1 MDLTGLRSLVSG
13 PLGLDDAQE
22 GTPAGGMDLIS
33 LQLRSLVNSTTTAPK
48 PVYYDF
54 RYDDEDTV
62 FNEIEEF
69 YSYAEVPQV
78 EENIKAWQGSF
89 PGEWTNSSPET
100 RNAHVQLL
108 LESLEHRNAEKRFMN
123 ARRLLY
129 LLQGSCVETSSTEDQ
144 HYWMIQNC
152 KMVRAAD
159 GVSNIVDALLIAS
172 SKHDMLSNLSEQ
184 DLRGLGVS
192 PNDKQDLIE
201 EVNTEISV
209 YLNLMYHLVEVF
221 KGDRDF
227 GDELMSLETPLPV
240 TLFNLVAALKEKS
253 AKGYPVKK
261 LLIVLWKSLLACLGG
276 IRELRRVK
284 VLARELAGLDG
295 DDGEDSMCKSTP
307 MDLQLFHQE
316 LASKYPTFS
325 AAPHPDIPA
334 EKFATALSPI
344 PVRPH
349 YHYNPPEDEFPQR
362 FDTRQGYWQQGTPFP
377 VTPAPS
383 PPPQQQAQQQAGG
396 KPKKQQYQTDQ
407 TKPFVFPFTRS
418 SRQTVPYAID
428 EADNLYVKHMH
439 VSLAVFQMWRTR
451 EDYIRDEGGM
461 SPLPETEMEEV
472 PLDSADSEDQ
482 GMAFRDIV
490 RLENAIKE
498 VERQIGVAE
507 TQGDK
512 VQCNKLRDKKE
523 DLLRLR
529 RVETIYSGILP
540 ILQSSVVVLL
550 KLLLATV
557 TASAPSA
564 PPNPNAPQN
573 EPPPPPLTLEEID
586 VTRHREITS
595 KAVSAILL
603 LSLKWF
609 KVSNVMK
616 FHHLGQ
622 LLLDSNCLLL
632 VLKMFGLQEV
642 SATVTAKHDS
652 PPHNF
657 FRYCQENHA
666 KNAHKPRPE
675 DSMLSAPRPST
686 RQNGQP
692 NGAHP
697 EGDADGISD
706 YSWRNF
712 FTSINFV
719 RIMQKLSKHRSHRIW
734 LLVQYKSSAILKRIL
749 KVSHP
754 MLQLFVLKIIKSQV
768 PFCGRKWRQSNMKV
782 ITSIYLNCRPELRDE
797 WLTGNE
803 VDDVTDALA
812 QEQALRSLVKF
823 YNTKR
828 YVSGQPQTAPALAPP
843 HRRSMSQTGVPTIDG
858 LSAGPELT
866 NLSRTGPSTD
876 ADVFP
881 PMRSRASDPSI
892 FLPYI
897 PEDTAF
903 EEEYEDYLSD
913 LSDDGYQDGW
923 GSPLNRSPVSSPH
936 DERPPTKAASAWQQ
950 LSTGGLDVADGISDS
965 ESIVSIG
972 ELGDDARTN
981 AADSSQIILADEN
994 VNQWEH
1000 LSPKTLSALPKSPGT
1015 HPRRSSSGGTSLR
1028 PVLPFGL
1035 DDGSAIDIEEDE
1047 PELGPIKKGSEAPF
1061 AAQEGGKGV
1070 DEVEYMY
1077 GE

>member
-1 MDLTGLRSLVSG
+1 MDLSGFRSLVNG
-13 PLGLDDAQE
+13 PMGLDDAQE
-22 GTPAGGMDLIS
+22 GIPVGPMDSIS
-33 LQLRSLVNSTTTAPK
+33 LQLKAIGNAATAPPK
-48 PVYYDF
+48 PVLYDF

-89 PGEWTNSSPET
+89 SGEWTTASPEV

-108 LESLEHRNAEKRFMN
+108 LESLEHRNAEKRFIN
-123 ARRLLY
+123 SRRLLY

-152 KMVRAAD
+152 NMVRGSD
-159 GVSNIVDALLIAS
+159 GISNIVDALLIAS
-172 SKHDMLSNLSEQ
+172 SKHDMLSNLSDH
-184 DLRGLGVS
+184 DLKNLGVS

-201 EVNTEISV
+201 EVNTEISI
-209 YLNLMYHLVEVF
+209 YLNLLYHLVEVF

-276 IRELRRVK
+276 LRELRRAK
-284 VLARELAGLDG
+284 TLARELAGLEGDDG
-295 DDGEDSMCKSTP
+295 DDAICKSTP
-307 MDLQLFHQE
+307 MDLQLYHQE
-316 LASKYPTFS
+316 LTQKYPTF
-325 AAPHPDIPA
+325 AAAQRPEIPA
-334 EKFATALSPI
+334 ERYATALAPI

-362 FDTRQGYWQQGTPFP
+362 FDARPGYGQPTAPFP

-383 PPPQQQAQQQAGG
+383 PPPQQLQMSG
-396 KPKKQQYQTDQ
+396 KPKKQQYQTDN
-407 TKPFVFPFTRS
+407 TKPFVFPFSRN
-418 SRQTVPYAID
+418 SRQTVPYAIE
-428 EADNLYVKHMH
+428 EADKLYIRHMH
-439 VSLAVFQMWRTR
+439 VSLSVYQMWKTR
-451 EDYIRDEGGM
+451 EDFIRDEGGM
-461 SPLPETEMEEV
+461 SPLPETEMEEA
-472 PLDSADSEDQ
+472 PYDPRDESQ
-482 GMAFRDIV
+482 GRAFRDII
-490 RLENAIKE
+490 RLEKAIAAVDQQLK
-498 VERQIGVAE
+498 VAE
-507 TQGDK
+507 AQGNQS
-512 VQCNKLRDKKE
+512 QCNKLREKGE

-529 RVETIYSGILP
+529 RVETIYSGVLP
-540 ILQSSVVVLL
+540 VLQSSVVVLL

-557 TASAPSA
+557 TASGPNP
-564 PPNPNAPQN
+564 PPNPPVGSQT
-573 EPPPPPLTLEEID
+573 EPPPPPSLTLEEID
-586 VTRHREITS
+586 VIRHREITS

-609 KVSNVMK
+609 KVSNIMK

-642 SATVTAKHDS
+642 STTVTAKHDS

-675 DSMLSAPRPST
+675 DSMLSPPRVSA
-686 RQNGQP
+686 RLNGQS
-692 NGAHP
+692 NGTQP
-697 EGDADGISD
+697 DGDVEVITE

-719 RIMQKLSKHRSHRIW
+719 KIMQKLSKHRSHRIW

-828 YVSGQPQTAPALAPP
+828 YAPAQPLASPAMPPP
-843 HRRSMSQTGVPTIDG
+843 HRRSISQTGVPTIDG
-858 LSAGPELT
+858 LAAGPELT
-866 NLSRTGPSTD
+866 NISRTGPPAD

-881 PMRSRASDPSI
+881 PMRSRASDPSF
-892 FLPYI
+892 FLPSI
-897 PEDTAF
+897 PEDAAF

-936 DERPPTKAASAWQQ
+936 QERPPTKAASAWQQ

-965 ESIVSIG
+965 ESIASIG
-972 ELGDDARTN
+972 ELGDDARAT
-981 AADSSQIILADEN
+981 AADPSQVILADEN

-1015 HPRRSSSGGTSLR
+1015 HPRRTSSGGTSLR

-1035 DDGSAIDIEEDE
+1035 DDGSAIDIEEEE

-1070 DEVEYMY
+1070 DEVEYLY